1 MRMADDELAADFVA
15 DVADI
20 ERALLLGHTGVEHDL
35 QHQVAQFLA
44 EKDVVVVVD
53 GLDDLIGLLDE
64 IFADRPVR
72 LLTVPGAAPGRAE
85 QLHYGAEVGEVI
97 ACFGQKCGC
106 FFVHDAP
113 NILFL

>member
-1 MRMADDELAADFVA
+1 MADRELAADFVA

-72 LLTVPGAAPGRAE
+72 LLTVPGGSPRARGAASLWCRGRRSHSVFWSE
-85 QLHYGAEVGEVI
+85 MRLLL
-97 ACFGQKCGC
+97 CS
-106 FFVHDAP
+106 
-113 NILFL
+113 